1 MLRSIGEQ
9 SGESMESVRRKEK
22 VGYGWNDL
30 KKRKVLSM
38 EWKRLRRV
46 KG

>member
-9 SGESMESVRRKEK
+9 SGESMESVWRKEK
-22 VGYGWNDL
+22 VGYGGNDL

-38 EWKRLRRV
+38 EWKRLR
-46 KG
+46 